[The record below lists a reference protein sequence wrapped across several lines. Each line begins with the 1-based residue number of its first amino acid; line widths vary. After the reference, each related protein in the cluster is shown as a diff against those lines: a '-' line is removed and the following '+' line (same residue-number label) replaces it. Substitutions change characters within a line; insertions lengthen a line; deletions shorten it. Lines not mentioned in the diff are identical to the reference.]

1 MDFKRSFSVS
11 DAKFFEYA
19 DMIMDTLPV
28 DLPDFT
34 AFDPIFTV
42 DYVTQIKLASD
53 NARAVPPDEIIVDQ
67 LGGKTQKVKT
77 ALTDCY
83 DDYQTIA
90 YFVGRAF
97 KGNVS
102 VQNEFGKND
111 IRKARN
117 NQPKMII
124 FMDLLITTVAKY
136 SAELLQAGCS
146 QELMDGLAAKADVLR
161 NANSGQEGFKK
172 GRGVSTQTRIQLMN
186 TLYEQLK
193 PLNEAATIIYRDNP
207 AKMKIYAMPKPPKK
221 SSAAPETPEAPP
233 AGV

>member
-1 MDFKRSFSVS
+1 MDFKRSFTVS
-11 DAKFFEYA
+11 DSKFFEYA
-19 DMIMDTLPV
+19 DTVMAILPA

-34 AFDPIFTV
+34 AFDPIFTG
-42 DYVTQIKLASD
+42 DYVNQIKLASD

-83 DDYQTIA
+83 NDYQTIA
-90 YFVGRAF
+90 YFAGRAF

-117 NQPKMII
+117 SQPKMII

-172 GRGVSTQTRIQLMN
+172 GRGVSTQNRIQLMN
-186 TLYEQLK
+186 SLYELLK
-193 PLNEAATIIYRDNP
+193 PLNEAANIIFRDNP
-207 AKMKIYAMPKPPKK
+207 AKMKIYTMPKRARK
-221 SSAAPETPEAPP
+221 SGSTPEAP
-233 AGV
+233 AEGV